1 MAITKIQ
8 REAILEKYQRH
19 PGDTGSPEAQ
29 IALMTARILDLQPH
43 FQKNH
48 KDHHSRRG
56 LLRIVSKRR
65 RLLDYLK
72 KTNLEGYKT
81 LIADLGIRR

>member
-1 MAITKIQ
+1 MITTQQ
-8 REAILEKYQRH
+8 RADIVEKYGKDAH
-19 PGDTGSPEAQ
+19 DSGSSRVQ
-29 IALMTARILDLQPH
+29 IALMTARIVDLRPH
-43 FQKNH
+43 FDEHN

-56 LLRIVSKRR
+56 LLRVVSKRR

-72 KTNLEGYKT
+72 RKDYDQYKT

>member
-1 MAITKIQ
+1 MITTQQ
-8 REAILEKYQRH
+8 RADIVSKYGKDAQ
-19 PGDTGSPEAQ
+19 DSGSPRVQ
-29 IALMTARILDLQPH
+29 IALMTARIVDLRPH
-43 FQKNH
+43 FDDHK

-56 LLRIVSKRR
+56 LLRVVSKRR

-72 KTNLEGYKT
+72 RKDYDQYKE